1 MDIMTQAWMF
11 CVVGM
16 IVFFMILQG
25 IWSSTGKKNKDKDKK

>member
-1 MDIMTQAWMF
+1 MDNLTLAWML